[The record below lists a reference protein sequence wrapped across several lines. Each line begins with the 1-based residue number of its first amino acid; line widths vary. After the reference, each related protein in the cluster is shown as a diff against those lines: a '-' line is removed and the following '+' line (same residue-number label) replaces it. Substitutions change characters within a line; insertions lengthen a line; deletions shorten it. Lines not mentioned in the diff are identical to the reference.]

1 MFGVILGEPHWA
13 LSMRA
18 SGECG
23 ATQKWFLVIFGQAK
37 VNWVRVVYCFNFDV
51 RILFYNS
58 L

>member
-23 ATQKWFLVIFGQAK
+23 ATQKWFLVVWLSESELG
-37 VNWVRVVYCFNFDV
+37 
-51 RILFYNS
+51 
-58 L
+58 